1 MIDGVLKG
9 LGVVALLLA
18 IVLMATALY
27 YGVRARQALGEVQ
40 DSFSNSG
47 VADEADPSQY
57 DYATCLDSGGLWI
70 DEQCVFE

>member
-40 DSFSNSG
+40 DSLSNSG
-47 VADEADPSQY
+47 LSDEADPSQY
-57 DYATCLDSGGLWI
+57 DYVTCLDSGGLWI